1 MLCIQACLCTMKRQR
16 EIDRIIITRVAGKAE
31 AVFGLL
37 ERSCKIIA
45 QKKKEIN
52 VHVHGPHLCNLRRR
66 LGGECDRSL
75 KQLTFY

>member
-45 QKKKEIN
+45 QKKRKLMYMYMVPICATSDGAWVES
-52 VHVHGPHLCNLRRR
+52 VTGV
-66 LGGECDRSL
+66 
-75 KQLTFY
+75 